1 MRICNDCEKEYEDD
15 FVSERTHR
23 CKICANRYKNAK
35 SRNMEYVPLKD
46 LSKEERER
54 KIKHHFKLQARRET
68 KKKEKTLKRV
78 ETNPKKTIN
87 REQILAIVKKDIDLA
102 FEKANINQ
110 EYLKLIDL
118 TKIIEDLFLIIADG
132 TTVDNI
138 KTAED
143 VFNNIKSDYD
153 HLLEHTD
160 VADTATITEVAMM
173 QKILSELRRPT
184 KMIVTYFRILEPVI
198 SKIKQYPILVKEI
211 ENSNKKLKGLKNK
224 YLVKAST
231 AVMDIVKENGEYTDI
246 ELQEEL
252 TPTMK
257 NKKHFDWKVDCFNL
271 YGNPNKTTFVS
282 ENGVWADDI
291 IDAKFRIKQFL
302 KDKFP
307 NVTYME
313 KDIIIEGD
321 TQNA

>member
-1 MRICNDCEKEYEDD
+1 MRICKDCEREYEDD
-15 FVSERTHR
+15 FVGTKTHL
-23 CKICANRYKNAK
+23 CKICYNRFKNSNYLNK
-35 SRNMEYVPLKD
+35 EYIKIKDLPLKEQD
-46 LSKEERER
+46 RV
-54 KIKHHFKLQARRET
+54 IKACMKKRAT
-68 KKKEKTLKRV
+68 VNKKKV
-78 ETNPKKTIN
+78 IVKKTEKKVDKTNDIDST
-87 REQILAIVKKDIDLA
+87 EILSIVKKDIDLA
-102 FEKANINQ
+102 FEKANVNQ